1 MYNEKETINIRLISD
16 ISVLYALVLKIV
28 YNFFFFKFNLL
39 KNERERERER
49 EREALKRK
57 DIIVV
62 CKYFFL
68 KFNQLKMTGGE
79 GERERIIE
87 KKGNY
92 SCL

>member
-1 MYNEKETINIRLISD
+1 
-16 ISVLYALVLKIV
+16 
-28 YNFFFFKFNLL
+28 L
-39 KNERERERER
+39 KNERERER